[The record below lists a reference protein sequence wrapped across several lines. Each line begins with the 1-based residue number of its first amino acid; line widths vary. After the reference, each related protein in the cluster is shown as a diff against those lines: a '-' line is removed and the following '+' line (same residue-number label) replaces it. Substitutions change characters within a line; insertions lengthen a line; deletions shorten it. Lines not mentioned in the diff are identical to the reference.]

1 MARKSGSSTAKQV
14 KKKYCSACQQEKRDG
29 LFYVSYNPLHSDGR
43 MPICKE
49 CIRNACYD
57 DDGEFNIDN
66 LYSIL
71 RQLDRPFL
79 QDIWESSVNE
89 VCKNLG
95 TQEVS
100 YDPII
105 GKYIKNISIQQHRA
119 KLGQIV
125 VLNQSKTLIIV
136 WKVPDENLWVLIRYI
151 I

>member
-1 MARKSGSSTAKQV
+1 MARKSGSSTAKQI

-79 QDIWESSVNE
+79 QDI
-89 VCKNLG
+89 
-95 TQEVS
+95 
-100 YDPII
+100 
-105 GKYIKNISIQQHRA
+105 
-119 KLGQIV
+119 
-125 VLNQSKTLIIV
+125 
-136 WKVPDENLWVLIRYI
+136 
-151 I
+151 